1 MTFAWNLNNMALR
14 VMYFREDPWL
24 LNDLTTAL
32 SNAKVQKSTVMRDVC
47 GVITCV
53 RQPVCVSKVRS
64 LMDVNL
70 LITVTQTS

>member
-47 GVITCV
+47 RNHV
-53 RQPVCVSKVRS
+53 RASACLRV
-64 LMDVNL
+64 
-70 LITVTQTS
+70 